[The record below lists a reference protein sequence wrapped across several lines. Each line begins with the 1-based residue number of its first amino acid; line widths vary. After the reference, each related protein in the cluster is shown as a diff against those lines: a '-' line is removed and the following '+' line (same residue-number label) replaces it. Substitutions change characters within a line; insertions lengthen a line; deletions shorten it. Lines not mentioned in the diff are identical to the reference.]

1 MQELRPGVDEGLE
14 HPRHDKA
21 QSSSAHKELTRHPT
35 TAEGRGHPIHRE
47 AILPARVDSAQYRN
61 VLTACGTDVSVW
73 CPLRNGETVKS
84 YCPMLFDR
92 CRQNRTMAVGKRAAL
107 GTGFGVIT
115 GLLVLSTA
123 LAYHIQESFSR
134 RSVAIHRHYV
144 QELEVVT
151 SLRRLLYNAGIMARD
166 YLLDPGPD
174 RASAYSTQISDLRR
188 LSKPLLAQL
197 KQSSTHP
204 KSVEEL
210 ETRVDQLWKALDG
223 VTTRGREIGA
233 FKWVQQEITPPRTA
247 AGNILQGLETENH
260 RALTESE
267 EEFSASRAAA
277 ASNLLW
283 LLGSSLLGAIG
294 IAWFSLQYSDL
305 LERQAAMRFEEV
317 LKAKVELE
325 RLSNRLMEIQEEERT
340 RLSRELHDEIVQN
353 VAVLKIEITQAL
365 ATLQGHPAR
374 EPLARARELADRTVG
389 AVRNISLLLRPSL
402 LDDLGLGPALQWQI
416 DDFTRRTGV
425 PCAYVEENLEES
437 LPDAVNT
444 CVYRVTQEALRNCEK
459 HSRAQHVSV
468 RVKQFAG
475 GLSVEIEDDGV
486 GFQNERR
493 SPASLGVLGM
503 RERAAALGGD
513 LDMQSSDGQG
523 TLVRLWLPNVEST
536 QRGAALEVH
545 T

>member
-1 MQELRPGVDEGLE
+1 MWYRRFRMVSG
-14 HPRHDKA
+14 
-21 QSSSAHKELTRHPT
+21 
-35 TAEGRGHPIHRE
+35 AERR
-47 AILPARVDSAQYRN
+47 DSKR
-61 VLTACGTDVSVW
+61 
-73 CPLRNGETVKS
+73 

-92 CRQNRTMAVGKRAAL
+92 WRQNRTMAVGKRAAL
-107 GTGFGVIT
+107 GTGFSVIT

-166 YLLDPGPD
+166 YLLDPAPD
-174 RASAYSTQISDLRR
+174 RASAYSAQIADLRR

-197 KQSSTHP
+197 KESSTHP

-210 ETRVDQLWKALDG
+210 ESRVDQLWKALDG

-233 FKWVQQEITPPRTA
+233 YKWVQQEITPPRTA

-425 PCAYVEENLEES
+425 PCAYVEENLGES